1 MVESMKTT
9 RRRKLAGDIVEA
21 EYARQRMTR
30 QATADRM
37 KMSPSTLD
45 RVRQGDATLTTPKLR
60 SVEGVLNLPDDLL
73 TFIAEGNVAAIEAI
87 GADEMRPGMRRRIMD
102 GLAQIASDEVEGPAR
117 MDRRQASQ

>member
-21 EYARQRMTR
+21 EYSRQSMTR
-30 QATADRM
+30 EEAADRM

-73 TFIAEGNVAAIEAI
+73 TFIAEGNIKAIDAI
-87 GADEMRPGMRRRIMD
+87 GEDEMRPGMRRRIMD
-102 GLAQIASDEVEGPAR
+102 GLAQIASDEVEGPA
-117 MDRRQASQ
+117 MTNRRRASQ